1 MSHMYDL
8 VISGKPSSSQV
19 AELEQAV
26 LGIID
31 KLGLKLG
38 REVSWQVCPEVFEP
52 VNTKAAAIVYF
63 AAGNEYEA
71 WLTECLASGIP
82 VLPIVSSLKN
92 VSDEVPETLR
102 HINALPYNES
112 GVERV
117 ATALLECVN
126 LLPSQRKVFLSYR
139 RDESREAA
147 LQLFDVLSARLF
159 DVFLDTH
166 GIAPAKDFQTHLW
179 HRLCDSDV
187 FIMLDTANYFDSRWT
202 RAEFGRA
209 QAKDIGILRVGWPG
223 VEVSPRAQTAE
234 SVLLAH
240 EDIIGQRLSEKA
252 LETICNKVE
261 LLRSKTYAIR
271 SRNLITTLRDSLQK
285 VGGEVFGASADN
297 GVYLRLPDGN
307 KMVVYPFTGVPTSMT
322 LHRAVSHATACKV
335 KSSAVIYD
343 HVGLHAEWL
352 QHMEWLSGHVK
363 STTHWLKASE
373 VAWQLADW
381 QVQV

>member
-8 VISGKPSSSQV
+8 VISGKPSLLQV

-31 KLGLKLG
+31 KLGLKFG

-52 VNTKAAAIVYF
+52 VSTKAAAIVYF
-63 AAGNEYEA
+63 ASGNESEA

-82 VLPIVSSLKN
+82 VLPIVSSLTK
-92 VSDEVPETLR
+92 VAGEIPETLR
-102 HINALPYNES
+102 HINALSYYES

-139 RDESREAA
+139 RDEAREAA
-147 LQLFDVLSARLF
+147 LQLFDALSARLF

-166 GIAPAKDFQTHLW
+166 GIAPAKNFQAHLW

-187 FIMLDTANYFDSRWT
+187 FIMLDTPNYFDSRWT

-209 QAKDIGILRVGWPG
+209 QAKDIGILRVGWPD
-223 VEVSPRAQTAE
+223 VEVSPRAETAE
-234 SVLLAH
+234 PVFLDH
-240 EDIIGQRLSEKA
+240 EDVSGQRLSEKA
-252 LETICNKVE
+252 LEMICSKVE
-261 LLRSKTYAIR
+261 LLRSKAYAVR
-271 SRNLITTLRDSLQK
+271 SRNLLSTLRNALQQ
-285 VGGEVFGASADN
+285 VGGEMYGASADN

-322 LHRAVSHATACKV
+322 LHQAVTHAAKCNV

-352 QHMEWLSGHVK
+352 QHMEWLTGQVK
-363 STTHWLKASE
+363 STTHWLRANE
-373 VAWQLADW
+373 AAWQLADW